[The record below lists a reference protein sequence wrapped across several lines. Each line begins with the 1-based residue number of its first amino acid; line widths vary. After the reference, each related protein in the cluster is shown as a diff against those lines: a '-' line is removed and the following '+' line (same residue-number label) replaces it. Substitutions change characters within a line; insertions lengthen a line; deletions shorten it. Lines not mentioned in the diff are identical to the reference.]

1 MKATYSAT
9 IAACGWAFED
19 PDEQVRVLA
28 SAPSPGPDGLIG
40 AHRRSSTHLEV
51 SAESCRF
58 SYAAL
63 SG

>member
-19 PDEQVRVLA
+19 PAEQVRVLA

-40 AHRRSSTHLEV
+40 THRRA
-51 SAESCRF
+51 SARIDAPRRTSK
-58 SYAAL
+58 
-63 SG
+63 